1 MTEGSEGVDAQET
14 GARVFTPG
22 EPNGVTAL
30 VFGGG
35 KALEPA
41 DIALS
46 ARFAAWGALALALP
60 LCRDGEALSDRDA
73 TAMATAALAS
83 VLEREG
89 VDPERVVLAGCG
101 RGGTL
106 AVLGACRVDGAAC
119 VLDLGGALVYP
130 TLDEARS
137 VQPLEMLLNLSA
149 PLFMAFGTEVSA
161 EDRGWVEQ
169 SLSQFART
177 YNIEPLSTEGS
188 ALFTT
193 DEAATETTWEA
204 AMAFLQLHLET
215 P

>member
-1 MTEGSEGVDAQET
+1 MTEGSEGGGAQEL

-30 VFGGG
+30 VFGGA
-35 KALEPA
+35 KELESA
-41 DIALS
+41 DLALS
-46 ARFAAWGALALALP
+46 ERFAAWGALAVALP
-60 LCRDGEALSDRDA
+60 LAREGEALSDRDA
-73 TAMATAALAS
+73 TAMATAALS
-83 VLEREG
+83 DVLGREG
-89 VDPERVVLAGCG
+89 IDPERVVLAGCG

-106 AVLGACRVDGAAC
+106 AVLCACRVDGAAA
-119 VLDLGGALVYP
+119 VLDLGGPLVYP

-169 SLSQFART
+169 ALSQFART
-177 YNIEPLSTEGS
+177 YNVEPLSTEGS
-188 ALFTT
+188 ALFST
-193 DEAATETTWEA
+193 DEDATETTWEA

>member
-1 MTEGSEGVDAQET
+1 MTEGQEGVEEL

-30 VFGGG
+30 EFGGG
-35 KALEPA
+35 TELEPA

-46 ARFAAWGALALALP
+46 ERFAAWGAFAVALP
-60 LCRDGEALSDRDA
+60 LSRDGEALSDRDA
-73 TAMATAALAS
+73 TAMATAALTE
-83 VLEREG
+83 VLGLEG
-89 VDPERVVLAGCG
+89 VDPERLVLAGSG

-106 AVLGACRVDGAAC
+106 AVLCACRMDGAAA
-119 VLDLGGALVYP
+119 VLDLGGPLVYP
-130 TLDEARS
+130 TLDEMRS

-161 EDRGWVEQ
+161 EDRGWVEEA
-169 SLSQFART
+169 LLQFART

-204 AMAFLQLHLET
+204 ATAFLQLHLET

>member
-1 MTEGSEGVDAQET
+1 MTEGTEDEGARALD
-14 GARVFTPG
+14 ARVFTPG
-22 EPNGVTAL
+22 EANGVTAL

-35 KALEPA
+35 VELEPA

-46 ARFAAWGALALALP
+46 ERFARWGALALAQP
-60 LCRDGEALSDRDA
+60 LSRDGEALSDRDA

-83 VLEREG
+83 LRERDG
-89 VDPERVVLAGCG
+89 VDPEQVVLAGLG

-106 AVLGACRVDGAAC
+106 AVLCACRVDGAAA
-119 VLDLGGALVYP
+119 VLDLGGPLIYR
-130 TLDEARS
+130 TLDETRS

-169 SLSQFART
+169 ALSQFART
-177 YNIEPLSTEGS
+177 YNVEPLSTEGS

-193 DEAATETTWEA
+193 DEAVTETTWEA
-204 AMAFLQLHLET
+204 ALAFLQLHLET